1 MSLTRALASHGLAA
15 SVEDL
20 AAYYRAL
27 GRPVPCDPALVPP
40 EHADAEC
47 DLADALEAIGAP
59 VVPPRD
65 IRQRRLTAALRKLR
79 DPSPDAGKV
88 TP

>member
-1 MSLTRALASHGLAA
+1 MSLSRALASHGMAN

-20 AAYYRAL
+20 AGYWRAL

-59 VVPPRD
+59 VIPPRAV
-65 IRQRRLTAALRKLR
+65 RQRRLTAALRKLR
-79 DPSPDAGKV
+79 SLP
-88 TP
+88 

>member
-1 MSLTRALASHGLAA
+1 MERALASHGMAT

-40 EHADAEC
+40 EYADAEC

-59 VVPPRD
+59 VTPPRAV
-65 IRQRRLTAALRKLR
+65 RQRRLAAALRKLR
-79 DPSPDAGKV
+79 SLP
-88 TP
+88 